1 MSFAVVAA
9 VAQVVGA
16 IGEYQSGQSKKRMYD
31 MQAKQV
37 SVEAERK
44 AVQYRQQ
51 ANQVLRKQGATN
63 AAIVARGAAGG
74 VDPFSGS
81 ADVIRR
87 AADTAAGREFEITL
101 ANADAALRGGAIQ
114 AQLYEAAGD
123 QAGRA
128 GAFSAVSKLAMAAAS
143 AGGKPSKSESAM
155 GGRIEGS
162 ADDPAFRD
170 SWGK

>member
-1 MSFAVVAA
+1 MQYVAA
-9 VAQVVGA
+9 VAAVVGA
-16 IGEYQSGQSKKRMYD
+16 VGEYQSGQAKKRMYD

-51 ANQVLRKQGATN
+51 ANQVLRKQADTN
-63 AAIVARGAAGG
+63 AAIVARGYAGG

-81 ADVIRR
+81 GDVVRR
-87 AADTAAGREFEITL
+87 AVDTKAGREFEIVL
-101 ANADAALRGGAIQ
+101 ANADAALRGGVIQ
-114 AQLYEAAGD
+114 AQIYEAAGD

-128 GAFSAVSKLAMAAAS
+128 GAFNAAMKLAQAGAS
-143 AGGKPSKSESAM
+143 MSGTTPSKGAM

-162 ADDPAFRD
+162 ADDPAFAD

>member
-1 MSFAVVAA
+1 MQYVAA
-9 VAQVVGA
+9 VAAVVGA
-16 IGEYQSGQSKKRMYD
+16 VGEYQSGQAKKRMYD

-51 ANQVLRKQGATN
+51 ANQVLRKQADTN
-63 AAIVARGAAGG
+63 AAIVARGYAGG

-81 ADVIRR
+81 GDVVRR
-87 AADTAAGREFEITL
+87 AVDTKAGREFEIVL

-114 AQLYEAAGD
+114 AQIYEAAGD

-128 GAFSAVSKLAMAAAS
+128 GAFNAVSKLAMAAATMS
-143 AGGKPSKSESAM
+143 GPKPGGSAM

-162 ADDPAFRD
+162 FDDPAHFD